1 MNRYQTIWNIY
12 SMVDRALFDLSD
24 PPRLRKFLAVRGE
37 TEIIMQLETSKTKA
51 RGPINTD
58 LPTIV

>member
-1 MNRYQTIWNIY
+1 
-12 SMVDRALFDLSD
+12 MVDRALFDLSD

-37 TEIIMQLETSKTKA
+37 TEITMQLETSKTKA